1 MAEYGKIERRI
12 WNSKTFHR
20 LSDDG
25 KTFWMYL
32 LTCPHSNMIGC
43 FILKPGYALE
53 DLQWSK
59 EKYDNALSEVLSV
72 ELSNGQGKGL
82 IEHDPEHNLILIK
95 NHFEEGRNPI
105 TNTNQEKGAI
115 KILSELPKSP
125 LISILK
131 DHIDALYKDHYKALS
146 KALCN
151 TVTVAVT
158 VTVTEKVDEAE
169 PENDSYAPP
178 SKEEINESSLKKITA
193 DLDKITEELYQ
204 SKIFKEAPAFKNT
217 MFKKKVNP
225 RTILHTFIRCYLKR
239 EFKNKDGA
247 WGYCSQIIKVEE
259 GNYNEREHR
268 KTDI

>member
-12 WNSKTFHR
+12 WNSETFNR

-53 DLQWSK
+53 DLQWDK
-59 EKYDNALSEVLSV
+59 KRYKNALSEVLSV
-72 ELSNGQGKGL
+72 KLSDGQGIGL
-82 IEHDPEHNLILIK
+82 IDHDAKHNLILIK

-131 DHIDALYKDHYKALS
+131 ERINALYKDRYKALS

-151 TVTVAVT
+151 TVAVAVT
-158 VTVTEKVDEAE
+158 VTEKGGEE
-169 PENDSYAPP
+169 ETENDSYAPP
-178 SKEEINESSLKKITA
+178 SQEEINESSLKKIQA

-204 SKIFKEAPAFKNT
+204 SKIFLEAPAFKNT
-217 MFKKKVNP
+217 MLKKKVNP
-225 RTILHTFIRCYLKR
+225 RSILHTFIRCYLKR
-239 EFKNKDGA
+239 EFKDDPWA
-247 WGYCSQIIKVEE
+247 YCTEIIKTED
-259 GNYNEREHR
+259 GNYNERESR
-268 KTDI
+268 KTNL